1 MSEIKKL
8 RDSGQ
13 SIWLDNIRRAILL
26 DGTLARYVRDLGVTG
41 VTSNPTIFEKA
52 IRGSA
57 DYDTSL
63 WRQAQRGATPEQAFF
78 EIALEDLRAA
88 ADVLRPV
95 YDESGGE
102 DGFVSLEVAPTLAW
116 DAQATIAQALDL
128 HARAARPNL
137 LIKVPGTA
145 PGAVAIEELIAAGV
159 PVNVTL
165 LFSTAHC
172 QTAAEAWLRG
182 LERRLAAGQGL
193 RVPSV
198 ASLFVSRWDGKTA
211 ARLPAELANRV
222 GIAVAMQSFAAF
234 RRLLGSQRWRRLAER
249 GARPQRLLWASTGVK
264 DPALPQGYYVSALA
278 AAGTVNTLPEATL
291 LDFAERGRVGR
302 LLGVD
307 AAGAERVL
315 ADVRAHGI
323 DLEGLAAELQ
333 VEGAQAFTDSW
344 HELLAGIGQRLR
356 ELRGR

>member
-41 VTSNPTIFEKA
+41 LTSNPTIFEKA

-57 DYDTSL
+57 DYDASL
-63 WRQAQRGATPEQAFF
+63 WRQAQRGASPEQAFF

-95 YDESGGE
+95 YDETEGQ

-137 LIKVPGTA
+137 LIKVPGTG
-145 PGAVAIEELIAAGV
+145 PGAIAIEELIAAGV

-165 LFSTAHC
+165 LFSSAHYE
-172 QTAAEAWLRG
+172 AASEAFLRG

-193 RVPSV
+193 LVPSV

-211 ARLPAELANRV
+211 DRLPPELANRV
-222 GIAVAMQSFAAF
+222 GIAVAVQSFAAF
-234 RRLLGSQRWRRLAER
+234 RRMQGSERWRRLAAR

-264 DPALPQGYYVSALA
+264 DPALPQDHYVSALA
-278 AAGTVNTLPEATL
+278 AAGTVNTLPEPTL
-291 LDFAERGRVGR
+291 LDFAARGRVAG
-302 LLGVD
+302 LLDGD
-307 AAGAERVL
+307 SAGAERVL
-315 ADVRAHGI
+315 AGARAHGI
-323 DLEGLAAELQ
+323 DLEALAAELQ
-333 VEGAQAFTDSW
+333 AQGAQSFTDSW
-344 HELLAGIGQRLR
+344 RELLAGIEQKLE
-356 ELRGR
+356 ELRP